1 VDQHPQARRSFREV
15 EVFSPPLRGFLTAPE
30 QSWLWGRS
38 HADARAL
45 LTWAP
50 EMALLPGYA
59 LLALAVAGVFISVWP
74 LWSRLLIAGG
84 VLVSVVLGM
93 GTEFF
98 GGAVYKHL
106 YNTLPGW
113 DGIRTPGRLIIWTTL
128 LLGVLAAGAVAG
140 FLSRARELALSRGE
154 PRPGPWLKFAAL
166 VPALLVL
173 VEGLNTTPHVV
184 VPPQPDVLATVE
196 APILVLPSD
205 QINDMQYMMWTT
217 DRFPQMVNGG
227 SGFSPLSQ
235 IEAREITAT
244 FPDPQSVSY
253 LRSIGVATVV
263 VLPDRVAG
271 TPWEASLTATGAEA
285 GITREDIAGVI
296 VFHLGE

>member
-1 VDQHPQARRSFREV
+1 
-15 EVFSPPLRGFLTAPE
+15 L
-30 QSWLWGRS
+30 
-38 HADARAL
+38 
-45 LTWAP
+45 
-50 EMALLPGYA
+50 
-59 LLALAVAGVFISVWP
+59 FISIWP
-74 LWSRLLIAGG
+74 LWSRALLAAG
-84 VLVSVVLGM
+84 VVASVVLAM
-93 GTEFF
+93 GSQFLD
-98 GGAVYKHL
+98 GAIYEPL

-140 FLSRARELALSRGE
+140 FLSRAQELALSRGE
-154 PRPGPWLKFAAL
+154 PRPGAWLKLAAL
-166 VPALLVL
+166 VPAVLVL
-173 VEGLNTTPHVV
+173 LEGLNTTPHVV
-184 VPPQPDVLATVE
+184 VPPQPEALSSVQ

-205 QINDMQYMMWTT
+205 QITDMQVMMWTT

-235 IEAREITAT
+235 IEARELTAT

-253 LRSIGVATVV
+253 LRSLGVATVV

-271 TPWEASLTATGAEA
+271 TPWEATLSATGVEA
-285 GITREDIAGVI
+285 GITREDVAGVI